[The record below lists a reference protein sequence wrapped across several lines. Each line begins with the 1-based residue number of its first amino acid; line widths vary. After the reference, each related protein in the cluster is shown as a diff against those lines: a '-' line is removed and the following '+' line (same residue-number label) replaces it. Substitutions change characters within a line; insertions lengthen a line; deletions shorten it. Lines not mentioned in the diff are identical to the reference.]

1 MFWKLGTLR
10 IKLNQDTLFK
20 IQLLRIKYG
29 VRRISNSSLASV
41 GEMTAI
47 LMNLLKLHTHTHTR
61 TQETFPQAI
70 YSLLV
75 TGAVM

>member
-10 IKLNQDTLFK
+10 IKLNRDTLFK
-20 IQLLRIKYG
+20 IQFLRIKYG

-47 LMNLLKLHTHTHTR
+47 LMNLLKLHTHTHTPEHKR
-61 TQETFPQAI
+61 PFLKQYI
-70 YSLLV
+70 VYW
-75 TGAVM
+75 